1 MPGLG
6 VSFGRGAMTNHWID
20 LKNSDCILVMGSNPA
35 ENHPC
40 GFKWAIKAKE
50 KGAKIISVD
59 PRFTRSSSV
68 ADIYAPMRPGTD
80 IAILGGLI
88 NYAIENNLYHKEYVL
103 EFTNAATLI
112 DTQFG
117 FMDGLFT
124 GFDKE
129 KKTYDRATWKHQT
142 GPDGKVM
149 EDRKLQHPHCV
160 FQLLKRHFSR
170 YTADMVSKI
179 SGMPK
184 EKFLEIAKL
193 FCSTGAPD
201 KVGTMMYA
209 MGWTQ
214 HSKGVQNIR
223 TAAILQLLLGN
234 VGMPG
239 GGINALRGHINVQG
253 ATDFALLYHDL
264 PGYLGIP
271 SKKDHPTLKDYLE
284 KTTPKTGFGSNKAKF
299 FKSLLKAWYGNAATD
314 KNDFCYDYLPKA
326 SGNYS
331 HMALFED
338 MYAGK
343 IKGFLVVGQNP
354 AVAGPNGNLERK
366 AMEKLEWLAVI
377 DFYETETAAFWK
389 APGVNP
395 KDIKTEVFLLPAA
408 SNVEREGTYTNS
420 GRWAQWGFKAI
431 ESEADRRT
439 DGWYV
444 YQLGLR
450 LKKLYAESK
459 EKKDRPIL
467 DLTLDYGEGTPD
479 AERILREINGYA
491 IKDVKKDGKVV
502 VKAGEN
508 MPGFALLQD
517 DGSTA
522 CGNWIYSGIFPKENK
537 SKNRKPDKG
546 DTIGANLGWAF
557 AWPANRRIIYNRAS
571 ADANG
576 KPWSEAKKYITWD
589 PNAELPDGKKGK
601 WVGPDVP
608 DFKADLAPTAKKEE
622 KGPFIGI
629 GGRDAFIMRP
639 DGKGGLFSP
648 LAEGPF
654 PEHYEPVESP
664 VKNLLSPIQ
673 FNPVVKIWASD
684 MDKLGDANKYPI
696 VGTTYRLAEHYLSGS
711 ASRNLPW
718 LCELMPELFVELS
731 PELATEKGIKTG
743 DNCTIETARGKVKAK
758 ALITVR
764 FKPLNLDGKKVHLI
778 GLPWHWGYMGICT
791 GDIVNNLTAHIGD
804 PNTFIQET
812 KAFLCDIR
820 KGG

>member
-1 MPGLG
+1 
-6 VSFGRGAMTNHWID
+6 
-20 LKNSDCILVMGSNPA
+20 
-35 ENHPC
+35 
-40 GFKWAIKAKE
+40 
-50 KGAKIISVD
+50 
-59 PRFTRSSSV
+59 
-68 ADIYAPMRPGTD
+68 
-80 IAILGGLI
+80 
-88 NYAIENNLYHKEYVL
+88 
-103 EFTNAATLI
+103 
-112 DTQFG
+112 
-117 FMDGLFT
+117 
-124 GFDKE
+124 
-129 KKTYDRATWKHQT
+129 
-142 GPDGKVM
+142 
-149 EDRKLQHPHCV
+149 
-160 FQLLKRHFSR
+160 
-170 YTADMVSKI
+170 
-179 SGMPK
+179 
-184 EKFLEIAKL
+184 
-193 FCSTGAPD
+193 
-201 KVGTMMYA
+201 
-209 MGWTQ
+209 
-214 HSKGVQNIR
+214 
-223 TAAILQLLLGN
+223 
-234 VGMPG
+234 
-239 GGINALRGHINVQG
+239 
-253 ATDFALLYHDL
+253 
-264 PGYLGIP
+264 
-271 SKKDHPTLKDYLE
+271 
-284 KTTPKTGFGSNKAKF
+284 
-299 FKSLLKAWYGNAATD
+299 
-314 KNDFCYDYLPKA
+314 
-326 SGNYS
+326 
-331 HMALFED
+331 
-338 MYAGK
+338 
-343 IKGFLVVGQNP
+343 
-354 AVAGPNGNLERK
+354 
-366 AMEKLEWLAVI
+366 
-377 DFYETETAAFWK
+377 
-389 APGVNP
+389 
-395 KDIKTEVFLLPAA
+395 
-408 SNVEREGTYTNS
+408 
-420 GRWAQWGFKAI
+420 
-431 ESEADRRT
+431 
-439 DGWYV
+439 
-444 YQLGLR
+444 
-450 LKKLYAESK
+450 
-459 EKKDRPIL
+459 
-467 DLTLDYGEGTPD
+467 
-479 AERILREINGYA
+479 
-491 IKDVKKDGKVV
+491 
-502 VKAGEN
+502 

-804 PNTFIQET
+804 PNTFIQEC